1 MKNKGIEEYS
11 LCQCLTMMSLTDFD
25 GGKISCWRWLI
36 CLWKFVSLT
45 DSVTLDFGKLKQ
57 ASRPSLSCCF
67 VAHRT
72 TWCEKKT
79 LFNLEQG
86 EKNIARNAYVRCQ
99 DMEFE
104 TWNVNHIMW
113 SIPIYQ
119 GIWWSRILFPRPLL
133 FKILIWGF
141 QGHNLFARVIWSL
154 CWRSSSKH
162 PLFTTL
168 SPPQWGTYTHLN
180 THSVGHT
187 PTLSPPQCR
196 TYTHPNTLWHPTGSH
211 IAEHACQ
218 RHHLCVDSFIH
229 LIILQCIKTDP
240 AKLVIKAL
248 L

>member
-1 MKNKGIEEYS
+1 
-11 LCQCLTMMSLTDFD
+11 MMSLTDFD
-25 GGKISCWRWLI
+25 GGKISCWQWLI

-57 ASRPSLSCCF
+57 ASRPSSSCCF

-79 LFNLEQG
+79 LYNLEQG
-86 EKNIARNAYVRCQ
+86 GKNIARKADVRCQ

-119 GIWWSRILFPRPLL
+119 GIWWSRILFPRPLF

-168 SPPQWGTYTHLN
+168 SPPQCRTYTHLN
-180 THSVGHT
+180 TPQHPQSGTYTHPNTLSPHSVGHT
-187 PTLSPPQCR
+187 PTTTPSDTPLARTLLSMLANVI
-196 TYTHPNTLWHPTGSH
+196 T
-211 IAEHACQ
+211 
-218 RHHLCVDSFIH
+218 CVSIVLYIWSF
-229 LIILQCIKTDP
+229 CFVS
-240 AKLVIKAL
+240 KLTQQSL
-248 L
+248 